1 MNITETLNII
11 QTTLKAPKDKYN
23 KFGKF
28 NYRSCEG
35 IIEAVKPLLAEH
47 KLILLL
53 KDDIVEVGGRVYVK
67 ATATLKSVENENGG
81 GGEIENTAY
90 AREADAKSGM
100 DASQITGTASSY
112 ARKYALNGLF
122 CIDDT
127 KDADTDEYAE
137 MQQGKEEN
145 KPQNNSVKKLTPQHL
160 NVIIKAC
167 ANAKF
172 DGDAEQF
179 WRTRYH
185 VETIADIPDS
195 DYDFMLTSM
204 KCDRYGNYKG

>member
-1 MNITETLNII
+1 MDILETLNVI

-28 NYRSCEG
+28 WYRSCEG
-35 IIEAVKPLLAEH
+35 IIEAVKPILAEH
-47 KLILLL
+47 KLVLQL
-53 KDDIVEVGGRVYVK
+53 KDDMVEIGGRVYVK
-67 ATATLKSVENENGG
+67 ATVTLRNLEGGSVEN
-81 GGEIENTAY
+81 TAF

-137 MQQGKEEN
+137 MQQNKEDS
-145 KPQNNSVKKLTPQHL
+145 KPDIKKLTAQHL

-172 DGDAEQF
+172 DGDAELF
-179 WRTRYH
+179 WRNRYH
-185 VETIADIPDS
+185 VETLADIPDT
-195 DYDFMLTSM
+195 DFDFMLTSM

>member
-1 MNITETLNII
+1 MDILETLNVI

-28 NYRSCEG
+28 YYRSCEG
-35 IIEAVKPLLAEH
+35 IIEAVKPILAEH
-47 KLILLL
+47 KLVLQL
-53 KDDIVEVGGRVYVK
+53 KDDMVEIGGRVYVK
-67 ATATLKSVENENGG
+67 ATATLRNLEGGSVEN
-81 GGEIENTAY
+81 TAF

-137 MQQGKEEN
+137 MQQN
-145 KPQNNSVKKLTPQHL
+145 KADSKPDIKKLTAQHL

-172 DGDAEQF
+172 DGDAELF
-179 WRTRYH
+179 WRNRYH
-185 VETIADIPDS
+185 VETLADIPDA
-195 DYDFMLTSM
+195 DFDFMLTSM

>member
-28 NYRSCEG
+28 KYRSCEG

-137 MQQGKEEN
+137 MQQDKEEN
-145 KPQNNSVKKLTPQHL
+145 KPENNSVKKLTPQHL

-185 VETIADIPDS
+185 VDTLADIPDS

-204 KCDRYGNYKG
+204 KCDKYGNYKG

>member
-1 MNITETLNII
+1 MDILETLNVI

-28 NYRSCEG
+28 YYRSCEG
-35 IIEAVKPLLAEH
+35 IIEAVKPILAEH
-47 KLILLL
+47 KLVLQL
-53 KDDIVEVGGRVYVK
+53 KDDMVEIGGRVYVK
-67 ATATLKSVENENGG
+67 ATATLRNLEGGSVEN
-81 GGEIENTAY
+81 TAF

-137 MQQGKEEN
+137 MQQNKEDS
-145 KPQNNSVKKLTPQHL
+145 KPDIKKLTTQHL
-160 NVIIKAC
+160 NVIKKAC

-172 DGDAEQF
+172 DGDAEEF
-179 WRTRYH
+179 WRNRYH
-185 VETIADIPDS
+185 VETLADIPD
-195 DYDFMLTSM
+195 DDFDFMLTSM

>member
-1 MNITETLNII
+1 MDILETLNVI

-28 NYRSCEG
+28 YYRSCEG
-35 IIEAVKPLLAEH
+35 IIEAVKPILAER
-47 KLILLL
+47 KLVLQL
-53 KDDIVEVGGRVYVK
+53 KDDMVEIGGRVYVK
-67 ATATLKSVENENGG
+67 ATATLRNLEGG
-81 GGEIENTAY
+81 FIENTAF

-137 MQQGKEEN
+137 MQQN
-145 KPQNNSVKKLTPQHL
+145 KADSKPDIKKLTAQHL

-172 DGDAEQF
+172 DGDAEVF
-179 WRTRYH
+179 WRNRYH
-185 VETIADIPDS
+185 VETLADIPDS
-195 DYDFMLTSM
+195 DFDFMLTSM

>member
-1 MNITETLNII
+1 MDILETLNVI

-28 NYRSCEG
+28 YYRSCEG
-35 IIEAVKPLLAEH
+35 IIEAVKPILAEH
-47 KLILLL
+47 KLVLQL
-53 KDDIVEVGGRVYVK
+53 KDDMVEIGGRVYVK
-67 ATATLKSVENENGG
+67 ATATLRNLEGG
-81 GGEIENTAY
+81 SIENTAF
-90 AREADAKSGM
+90 AREADVKSGM

-137 MQQGKEEN
+137 MQQNKEDS
-145 KPQNNSVKKLTPQHL
+145 KPDIKKLTAQHL

-172 DGDAEQF
+172 DGDAELF
-179 WRTRYH
+179 WRNRYH
-185 VETIADIPDS
+185 VETLADIPDS
-195 DYDFMLTSM
+195 DFDFMLTSM

>member
-100 DASQITGTASSY
+100 DVSQITGTASSY

>member
-1 MNITETLNII
+1 MDILETLNVI

-28 NYRSCEG
+28 YYRSCEG
-35 IIEAVKPLLAEH
+35 IIEAIKPLLAEH
-47 KLILLL
+47 KLVLQL
-53 KDDIVEVGGRVYVK
+53 KDDMVEIGGRVYVK
-67 ATATLKSVENENGG
+67 ATATLRNLEGGSVEN
-81 GGEIENTAY
+81 TAF
-90 AREADAKSGM
+90 AREEDAKSGM

-137 MQQGKEEN
+137 MQQNKEDS
-145 KPQNNSVKKLTPQHL
+145 KPDIKKLTAQHL
-160 NVIIKAC
+160 NVIKKAC

-172 DGDAEQF
+172 DGDAELF
-179 WRTRYH
+179 WRNRYH
-185 VETIADIPDS
+185 VETLADIPDS
-195 DYDFMLTSM
+195 DFDFMLTSM